1 MDFFRFLMSDV
12 LSEPAILVGLI
23 ALIGLIAQKKP
34 VTECIKGTVKT
45 IMGFVILG
53 AGAGLVI
60 NSLGDFSTIF
70 QHAFGIQGVVPNN
83 EAIVSIAQKALVKR
97 WL

>member
-12 LSEPAILVGLI
+12 LSEPAVLVGLI

-53 AGAGLVI
+53 AGAGLVVS
-60 NSLGDFSTIF
+60 SLGKHFPACLWYSGCRAE
-70 QHAFGIQGVVPNN
+70 Q
-83 EAIVSIAQKALVKR
+83 
-97 WL
+97 